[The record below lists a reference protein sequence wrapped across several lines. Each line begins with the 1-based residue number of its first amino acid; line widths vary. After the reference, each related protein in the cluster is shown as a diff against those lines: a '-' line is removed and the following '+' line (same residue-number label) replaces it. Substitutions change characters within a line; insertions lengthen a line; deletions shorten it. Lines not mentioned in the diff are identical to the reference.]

1 MVVGNAFNIVI
12 LFLMS
17 DYFTM
22 CMPYLSKPNHKFL
35 EFIQPP
41 NLKKKFTH
49 YLKIWLYNLGLY
61 QTLLASLSLCKTKS
75 KIAIKK
81 LQCISYS

>member
-12 LFLMS
+12 LFLMN

-41 NLKKKFTH
+41 NLKKKHTLSQNLIIQPWALPNFTN
-49 YLKIWLYNLGLY
+49 IIVIVQN
-61 QTLLASLSLCKTKS
+61 Q
-75 KIAIKK
+75 IKN
-81 LQCISYS
+81 CN